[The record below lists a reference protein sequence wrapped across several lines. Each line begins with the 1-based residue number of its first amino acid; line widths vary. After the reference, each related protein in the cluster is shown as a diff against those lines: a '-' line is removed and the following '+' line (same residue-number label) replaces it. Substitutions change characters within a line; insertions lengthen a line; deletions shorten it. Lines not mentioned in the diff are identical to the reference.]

1 MASEG
6 ARTIRFRLTLVLS
19 VLLLPFVA
27 YMALLDW
34 SYANEQAI
42 ARVVLVAGPI
52 LLWLLELIVVWFITD
67 IQIARPL
74 RRLTSTAE
82 AYSQGD
88 LSVHPPLAGPVE
100 LRNLAAMFNE
110 MATRIAGREGELREA
125 IETREAMMREIHH
138 RVKNNLQIVTSL
150 LNLQAKAVQGESAQ
164 RAFNDIQTR
173 VRALALVHRYLYESE
188 DLQSVNL
195 GAFLKEL
202 AASLQL
208 SYGISQDQVAIEVEA
223 DAVWDVSDR
232 AVPLALFMTET
243 MSNALKHAFPQGR
256 QGVIRIV
263 LKAMQDSVVRFSVED
278 NGVGLTE
285 AQAIA
290 QGSQASLGMSL
301 IKAFARQVDGK
312 LTISGPPGTVVTIEF
327 VNKYQPHEVPSDAVR
342 KYAWAV

>member
-1 MASEG
+1 MASKT
-6 ARTIRFRLTLVLS
+6 ASTIRFRLTLVLAI
-19 VLLLPFVA
+19 LLLPFVI
-27 YMALLDW
+27 YLSFLGW
-34 SYANEQAI
+34 SYADDQFFD
-42 ARVVLVAGPI
+42 RVILTVGPI
-52 LLWLLELIVVWFITD
+52 LLWLVMLAVVWFTTD
-67 IQIARPL
+67 LQVARPV
-74 RRLTSTAE
+74 RRLTRAAE
-82 AYSQGD
+82 AFSRGD
-88 LSVHPPLAGPVE
+88 LSDRPTPAGPAEV
-100 LRNLAAMFNE
+100 RDLANMFHE
-110 MATRIAGREGELREA
+110 MATRIAGREHELREA

-223 DAVWDVSDR
+223 DEVWDVSDR

-256 QGVIRIV
+256 QGVIRIL
-263 LKAMQDSVVRFSVED
+263 LKSGQNSVVRFSVED
-278 NGVGLTE
+278 NGIGLTE
-285 AQAIA
+285 AQAVA
-290 QGSQASLGMSL
+290 QGPQASLGMSL

-312 LTISGPPGTVVTIEF
+312 LTISGPPGTVVTIDF
-327 VNKYQPHEVPSDAVR
+327 VNKYQPHEVPTDAVR

>member
-1 MASEG
+1 LG
-6 ARTIRFRLTLVLS
+6 
-19 VLLLPFVA
+19 
-27 YMALLDW
+27 W
-34 SYANEQAI
+34 SYADDQFLDRAI
-42 ARVVLVAGPI
+42 LTVGPI
-52 LLWLLELIVVWFITD
+52 LLWLIVLAVVWFTTD
-67 IQIARPL
+67 LQVARPV
-74 RRLTSTAE
+74 RRLTRAAE
-82 AYSQGD
+82 AYSRGD
-88 LSVHPPLAGPVE
+88 LSDRPTPAGPSEV
-100 LRNLAAMFNE
+100 RDLASMFHE
-110 MATRIAGREGELREA
+110 MATRIAGREHELREA

-223 DAVWDVSDR
+223 DEVWDVSDR

-263 LKAMQDSVVRFSVED
+263 LKSGQDSLVRFSVED
-278 NGVGLTE
+278 NGIGLTE
-285 AQAIA
+285 AQAAA
-290 QGSQASLGMSL
+290 QGPQASLGMSL

-312 LTISGPPGTVVTIEF
+312 LTISGPPGTVVTIDF
-327 VNKYQPHEVPSDAVR
+327 VNKYQPHEVPTDAVR